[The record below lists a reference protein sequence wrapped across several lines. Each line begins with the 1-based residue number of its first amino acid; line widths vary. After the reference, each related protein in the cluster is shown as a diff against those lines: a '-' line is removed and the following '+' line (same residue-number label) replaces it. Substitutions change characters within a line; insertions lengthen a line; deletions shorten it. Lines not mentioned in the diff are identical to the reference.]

1 MARNIYLI
9 GPMGVGKT
17 TIGRA
22 LARQLDMEFVD
33 CDREVEKRTG
43 ATISL
48 IFDIEGEEGFRERET
63 RMLQELTR
71 RHNTVLATGG
81 GAILREENRQAL
93 RANGTVV
100 YLHAPVEVQLE
111 RTRAGKNR
119 PLLQTEDPRAT
130 LEALMAVREPLYR
143 GEADIVVNIRSRSP
157 QAIAREIA
165 RKVTHPC
172 E

>member
-22 LARQLDMEFVD
+22 LARQLGMEFVD
-33 CDREVEKRTG
+33 CDREVEERTG

-81 GAILREENRQAL
+81 GAILREENRLAL
-93 RANGTVV
+93 RRSGIVV
-100 YLHAPVEVQLE
+100 YLHTPVETQLR
-111 RTRAGKNR
+111 RTGGSKHR
-119 PLLQTEDPRAT
+119 PLLQTDQPAEKLQQLMREREPIYRQEADLVMSSKNRSAHSVVRELVRK
-130 LEALMAVREPLYR
+130 LEAM
-143 GEADIVVNIRSRSP
+143 
-157 QAIAREIA
+157 Q
-165 RKVTHPC
+165 
-172 E
+172 